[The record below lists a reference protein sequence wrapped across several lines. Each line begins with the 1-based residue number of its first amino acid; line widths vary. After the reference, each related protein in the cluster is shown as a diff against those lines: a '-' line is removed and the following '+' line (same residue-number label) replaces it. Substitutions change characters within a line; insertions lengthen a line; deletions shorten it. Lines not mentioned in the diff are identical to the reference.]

1 MNFKV
6 VSPITGKPNVTL
18 ERELDSETLIRN
30 YKSKFGI
37 DVCYLFENIKSVS
50 IFRCLETGFR
60 FYYPFNLS
68 GDNNFYKHFGKYD
81 WYYLPWKWEH
91 EACLNYIKERDRV
104 LEVGAAVG
112 DFLKRIKILK
122 HAECVGLELNTDAV
136 SFAKKTGVKVINQ
149 SIEDHAKEN
158 FEKYDVVVSFQVLE
172 HVSNV
177 REVIN
182 SMISCLKPG
191 GKLVIS
197 VPNNDSFI
205 SDNTLPSEILNM
217 PPHHMGLWN
226 ESSLKNL
233 AKVFPLEFVDALF
246 EPLQYAQMGTYQ
258 YIRTKK
264 VLFNSSLL
272 IRIYWKLKVYLIFRP
287 FLNLF
292 VKNIKGHTIMCVYHK
307 ANLS

>member
-1 MNFKV
+1 MSFKV
-6 VSPITGKPNVTL
+6 VSPLTGKLDVIL
-18 ERELDSETLIRN
+18 ERELDSEQLIQKYSN
-30 YKSKFGI
+30 KFGI
-37 DVCYLFENIKSVS
+37 DVRYLFEGTKSIS
-50 IFRCLETGFR
+50 IFRCLETGYR

-91 EACLNYIKERDRV
+91 EACVKHIKEKDRV

-112 DFLKRIKILK
+112 DFLKQIKTLK
-122 HAECVGLELNTDAV
+122 HAECVGLEINTEAV
-136 SFAKKTGVKVINQ
+136 FIANKKGIRVINQ
-149 SIEDHAKEN
+149 SIENHAKEN

-177 REVIN
+177 KEVIN
-182 SMISCLKPG
+182 SMIGCLKPG

-205 SDNTLPSEILNM
+205 KDNTLPSEILNM

-233 AKVFPLEFVDALF
+233 THVFPLKFVDVLI
-246 EPLQYAQMGTYQ
+246 EPLQHAQMSTYQ
-258 YIRTKK
+258 YIRTKQ
-264 VLFNSSLL
+264 VLFNSTLL
-272 IRIYWKLKVYLIFRP
+272 MRIFWKLKIYLMFRP
-287 FLNLF
+287 LLNLF
-292 VKNIKGHTIMCVYHK
+292 TSNIKGHTIMCVYHK
-307 ANLS
+307 V